1 MNKRTSATART
12 LAVLALIAALVLVVV
27 AIGAALGDGSDD
39 SNGQG
44 RDGKPARRA
53 EPREPAPASYEIQ
66 SGDTLVAIARRTG
79 VPVARIE
86 ALNPG
91 VDPQILL
98 AGETLKL
105 R

>member
-1 MNKRTSATART
+1 MNKRTSATARA

-27 AIGAALGDGSDD
+27 ALGGALGGSGD

-44 RDGKPARRA
+44 RGENASRRA
-53 EPREPAPASYEIQ
+53 EPKKPSPASYEIQ
-66 SGDTLVAIARRTG
+66 SGDTLIAIARRTG
-79 VPVARIE
+79 VSLARIE
-86 ALNPG
+86 MLNPQ
-91 VDPQILL
+91 VDPQILI